1 MADNGKQTVIEDGT
15 EFEGSVRSRC
25 PVSLSGKVDGQL
37 EAPSLMVTS
46 SGSVKGRVK
55 VTDLKSEGEVSGQID
70 AQSVQLSGRV
80 SDQTII
86 NAKTLE
92 VKLADKNGGVQVTFG
107 NCELR
112 VGDKNRDQPVKNHE
126 QHANVKGKEPHGVP
140 VR

>member
-1 MADNGKQTVIEDGT
+1 MADNGKQTIIEDGT
-15 EFEGSVRSRC
+15 EFDGSMRSRC
-25 PVSLSGKVDGQL
+25 PVSLSGKLDGQL
-37 EAPSLMVTS
+37 EAPSLTVTS

-80 SDQTII
+80 SDQTVIT
-86 NAKTLE
+86 AKTLE

-112 VGDKNRDQPVKNHE
+112 VGDKNRDQQAKGNE
-126 QHANVKGKEPHGVP
+126 QRAKDKEHHGAP